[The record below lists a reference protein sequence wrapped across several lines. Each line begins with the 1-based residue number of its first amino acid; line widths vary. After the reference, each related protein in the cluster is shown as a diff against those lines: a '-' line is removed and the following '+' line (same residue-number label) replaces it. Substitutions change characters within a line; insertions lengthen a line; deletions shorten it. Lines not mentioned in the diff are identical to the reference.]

1 MLQIEETRNY
11 VDVISDIYY
20 VEKLILIEKKFKQQL
35 YLLLDV
41 NTPTEKFDTIMKVI
55 RKQNLCPIAFVNK
68 LSDLGIFRES
78 SGFASLV
85 ILVSVK

>member
-1 MLQIEETRNY
+1 M
-11 VDVISDIYY
+11 
-20 VEKLILIEKKFKQQL
+20 KKVKQHL

-41 NTPTEKFDTIMKVI
+41 NTPTEKFDIIMKVI

-78 SGFASLV
+78 SGFASRILLASV
-85 ILVSVK
+85 I